1 MSRVA
6 PVILVVLKDKKDN
19 LRILVHPELRNM
31 VQRDDLAYVE
41 SLLQDFLERASLHPA
56 ALFKQLS
63 ALGVGPL
70 VTHQAGSSISDC
82 PPLFELCS
90 SFVQL

>member
-1 MSRVA
+1 MSPVA
-6 PVILVVLKDKKDN
+6 PVILVVLKDKKDK
-19 LRILVHPELRNM
+19 LCILVHPELSNM

-41 SLLQDFLERASLHPA
+41 SLLQDFLQRASLHPA

-70 VTHQAGSSISDC
+70 VTYQAGSSISDH
-82 PPLFELCS
+82 PPLLELCLR
-90 SFVQL
+90 FVQL